1 MKDILK
7 HNSSSGASSSS
18 SSMPSS
24 EQEDISAIANAQVL
38 SRSIPGAVIAHFV
51 AKIATLEEEM
61 VNVMKEERMRAK
73 VAAAEEEATRA
84 ENMILHEAEISA
96 RPARTWYQTET
107 QKKALRDAGREKVKA
122 ELEALAEDDDA
133 GAQQKKARKRG
144 RNSHGGSDDDDEG
157 YDEGLLQ
164 SEKLAKKLAGSDDYR
179 RDEPVK
185 GEGKENHHRMSRKK
199 RRRLEA
205 MKVVEEERAKEE
217 EERAANPDPAP
228 AKPAK
233 SGKKTLSL
241 REAELEKRNRTID
254 EISGLQ
260 NQKAGKNGMKFISR
274 PKFAVGGLDQDM
286 LNDSGS
292 DRVSKKQLR
301 LQARKGEKEFTDFD
315 PNMRLRKQGKI
326 GKSSF
331 KSKAKFKRRK

>member
-1 MKDILK
+1 LVSDARRKVMKDILK

-18 SSMPSS
+18 SSTPSS

-122 ELEALAEDDDA
+122 ELEALAEDEDA

-144 RNSHGGSDDDDEG
+144 RNSHGESDDDDEG

-185 GEGKENHHRMSRKK
+185 GEGKVCIVVPIYVDAFRMYTYAHLDIQTYRHTDIQTCRHTDIQTYRYTDIRK
-199 RRRLEA
+199 
-205 MKVVEEERAKEE
+205 
-217 EERAANPDPAP
+217 N
-228 AKPAK
+228 
-233 SGKKTLSL
+233 
-241 REAELEKRNRTID
+241 
-254 EISGLQ
+254 
-260 NQKAGKNGMKFISR
+260 
-274 PKFAVGGLDQDM
+274 
-286 LNDSGS
+286 
-292 DRVSKKQLR
+292 
-301 LQARKGEKEFTDFD
+301 
-315 PNMRLRKQGKI
+315 
-326 GKSSF
+326 
-331 KSKAKFKRRK
+331 